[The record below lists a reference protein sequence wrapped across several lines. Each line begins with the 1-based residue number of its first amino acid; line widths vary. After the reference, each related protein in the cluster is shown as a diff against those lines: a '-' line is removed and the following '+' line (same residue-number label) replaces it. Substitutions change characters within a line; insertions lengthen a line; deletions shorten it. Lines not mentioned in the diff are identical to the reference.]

1 MNGEEHIL
9 SLLVQNKPGVLS
21 RVSGIFGRLGYNI
34 ESLCVAPTLDPDTSR
49 ITLMSRANSNFTDKV
64 RKQLDRLVD
73 VIEVEELAPSR
84 SLQREVALLGLDF
97 PQERRADILK
107 AMEFFNGRLIF
118 MKDDYAVFQA
128 VGTSEETETLLQYF
142 RDLGIREA
150 ARTGIIALPK
160 EKKGGPA

>member
-73 VIEVEELAPSR
+73 VIEVEEISPSR
-84 SLQREVALLGLDF
+84 SLQREVALMGLDF
-97 PQERRADILK
+97 PPERRADLLK
-107 AMEFFNGRLIF
+107 AMELFNCKLIF
-118 MKDDYAVFQA
+118 MKDDYAILQT
-128 VGTSEETETLLQYF
+128 VGTSEETETVLQYF
-142 RDLGIREA
+142 RGLGISDA

-160 EKKGGPA
+160 ERRGIS